1 MLLNEY
7 NSTLKRPKFH
17 HIPRNLPRLARGKI
31 NGYIGSGS
39 ISHAA
44 STMTRTIAAP
54 DSLAAYAK
62 ARGIQA
68 SPAVRVGDLIL
79 VSGFPPFGENGEV
92 LPASIERQTE
102 IVLDHMRATLAAAG
116 SSLAKIAKCN
126 VYVDD
131 VAHAETVNRVY
142 NRYFSID
149 PPARIFLCIA
159 AWPGPFNLEI
169 DCVATV

>member
-1 MLLNEY
+1 M
-7 NSTLKRPKFH
+7 P
-17 HIPRNLPRLARGKI
+17 
-31 NGYIGSGS
+31 
-39 ISHAA
+39 
-44 STMTRTIAAP
+44 RTIVAP
-54 DSLAAYAK
+54 ASVAAYVK

-68 SPAVRVGDLIL
+68 SPAVRVGDLIF

-92 LPASIERQTE
+92 APASIERQTE
-102 IVLDHMRATLAAAG
+102 IVLEHMRTTLEAAG
-116 SSLAKIAKCN
+116 SSLCKVAKCN

-142 NRYFSID
+142 NRYFPVD
-149 PPARIFLCIA
+149 PPARILLCVA

>member
-1 MLLNEY
+1 
-7 NSTLKRPKFH
+7 
-17 HIPRNLPRLARGKI
+17 
-31 NGYIGSGS
+31 
-39 ISHAA
+39 
-44 STMTRTIAAP
+44 MTRTIIAP
-54 DSLAAYAK
+54 ASVAAYAK

-68 SPAVRVGDLIL
+68 SPAVRVGDLIF

-102 IVLDHMRATLAAAG
+102 IVIEHMKACLEAAG
-116 SSLAKIAKCN
+116 SSLAKVAKCN

-131 VAHAETVNRVY
+131 IAHAETVNRVY
-142 NRYFSID
+142 NRYFPVD
-149 PPARIFLCIA
+149 PPARIFLCVV

>member
-1 MLLNEY
+1 
-7 NSTLKRPKFH
+7 
-17 HIPRNLPRLARGKI
+17 
-31 NGYIGSGS
+31 
-39 ISHAA
+39 
-44 STMTRTIAAP
+44 MTRTIIAP
-54 DSLAAYAK
+54 PSLAAYAR

-68 SPAVRVGDLIL
+68 SPAVRVGDLIF
-79 VSGFPPFGENGEV
+79 VSGFPPFGENGTV

-102 IVLDHMRATLAAAG
+102 IVIEHMKACLEAAG
-116 SSLAKIAKCN
+116 SSLAKVAKCN

-142 NRYFSID
+142 NRYFPVD
-149 PPARIFLCIA
+149 PPARIFLCVA

>member
-1 MLLNEY
+1 
-7 NSTLKRPKFH
+7 
-17 HIPRNLPRLARGKI
+17 
-31 NGYIGSGS
+31 
-39 ISHAA
+39 
-44 STMTRTIAAP
+44 MTRTIIAP
-54 DSLAAYAK
+54 GSVAAYVK

-68 SPAVRVGDLIL
+68 SPAVRVGDLVF

-92 LPASIERQTE
+92 VPVSIERQTE
-102 IVLDHMRATLAAAG
+102 IVLDHMRTTLEAAG
-116 SSLAKIAKCN
+116 SSLTKVAKCN

-142 NRYFSID
+142 NRYFPVD
-149 PPARIFLCIA
+149 PPARIFLCVA